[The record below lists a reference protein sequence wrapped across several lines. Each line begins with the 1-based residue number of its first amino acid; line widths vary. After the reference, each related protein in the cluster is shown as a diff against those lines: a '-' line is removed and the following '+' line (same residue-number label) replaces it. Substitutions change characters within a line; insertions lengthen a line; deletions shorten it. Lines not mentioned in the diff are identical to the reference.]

1 MLTVNCPT
9 LQDYIAGDQCQEN
22 LAGVASTVYAFNKAD
37 LQNKLTA
44 NENLY
49 STPSFKS
56 GKGLYKID
64 CKEEANSIQGT
75 SLGPNKGFRLTLAF
89 TLDAVNKIA
98 SKIGRA
104 VNNLDLGFIVVDGE
118 DSQILYDPNRR
129 VKFEADG
136 IQSNTGAAAADDRTT
151 VFNAQLGPVN
161 YPNLYVSA
169 PEEGGWDSLLASAA
183 DSSHDG
189 DDSSHDSD
197 DSSLDAG

>member
-1 MLTVNCPT
+1 MPTSNCPT
-9 LQDYIAGDQCQEN
+9 LQDYIAGEQCKEN
-22 LAGVASTVYAFNKAD
+22 LAGVASAVYAFNKAD
-37 LQNKLTA
+37 LQAKLTA

-56 GKGLYKID
+56 DKGLYKID

-89 TLDAVNKIA
+89 TIDAVNQIA

-129 VKFEADG
+129 VKFESDG

-161 YPNLYVSA
+161 YPNLYVS
-169 PEEGGWDSLLASAA
+169 PPNDENGWDSLLASAA
-183 DSSHDG
+183 ESSNQG
-189 DDSSHDSD
+189 N
-197 DSSLDAG
+197 